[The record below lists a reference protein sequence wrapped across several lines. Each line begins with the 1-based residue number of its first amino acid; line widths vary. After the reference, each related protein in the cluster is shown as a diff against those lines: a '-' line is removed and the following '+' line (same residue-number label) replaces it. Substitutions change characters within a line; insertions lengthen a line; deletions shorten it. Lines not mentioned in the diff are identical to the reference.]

1 MWDGCMIDT
10 QDLQIDIKG
19 VYPMKKTLAAILAGA
34 MALSLTACGGSSD
47 SADSAAGED
56 GKITLSMLHFYT
68 DEEAKTNL
76 ETQAYVNSMNTYI
89 EEHPDINFDIQ
100 TMSHNDYPVKIQ
112 ALSAADELPD
122 VFIVKG
128 SWVENFVNNE
138 QLADLTEYKDT
149 VEWADD
155 FYDGVFDSCTIDGKI
170 YGVPNQFPAPTS
182 MVFYD
187 SELWAQ
193 AGYSTFPET
202 WEEVEEA
209 SAKFKEQGIETTVA
223 LGNKE
228 QWNYESCWFSTLAD
242 RYTGTDWMN
251 NILARDGSAK
261 FTDEDFVSALKFTA
275 DLGASGILNPDYNSI
290 TGQQANDLF
299 IQGKAASVI
308 TGNWDISYFL
318 TNADESFTDRI
329 KIAALPQPAGAEKGE
344 KGSMSSSSGWFVA
357 VNSKLEGEK
366 LEAALDFA
374 FSIAGPE
381 FSKNNA
387 ELQGG
392 LSPVKYEFDTST
404 LPQLRQ
410 DYIAIAAE
418 VPPAPVYDVVLSTEI
433 VDVLN
438 AGLQGVLDGTVS
450 PEDLAQQVQ
459 DEYELLQ

>member
-1 MWDGCMIDT
+1 
-10 QDLQIDIKG
+10 
-19 VYPMKKTLAAILAGA
+19 MKKLVSAVLVAMIL
-34 MALSLTACGGSSD
+34 LSLAACGGGPSQG
-47 SADSAAGED
+47 AANSNGGNEQ
-56 GKITLSMLHFYT
+56 ISLSMLHFYT
-68 DEEAKTNL
+68 DEEAQSNL
-76 ETQAYVNSMNTYI
+76 ETQAYVNSIHTYV
-89 EEHPDINFDIQ
+89 EQHPEISFDIQ

-112 ALSAADELPD
+112 ALSAADTLPD

-138 QLADLTEYKDT
+138 QLADLTEYKDSLA
-149 VEWADD
+149 WAGD
-155 FYDGVFDSCTIDGKI
+155 FYNGVFDSCTIDGSI

-187 SELWAQ
+187 AELWDK
-193 AGYSTFPET
+193 AGYKTFPET
-202 WEEVEEA
+202 WEEVKA
-209 SAKFKEQGIETTVA
+209 AVDAFKGMGIETTIA

-228 QWNYESCWFSTLAD
+228 KWNYESCWFSTLAD
-242 RYTGTDWMN
+242 RFTGTDWMN

-261 FTDEDFVSALKFTA
+261 FTDADFVSALEFTA

-299 IQGKAASVI
+299 VQGKAAAVI

-318 TNADESFTDRI
+318 QNADEDFCSRI
-329 KIAALPQPAGAEKGE
+329 QMAALPQPAGAEKGV

-357 VNSKLEGEK
+357 VNSKLEGAK
-366 LEAALDFA
+366 LDAALDFA

-392 LSPVKYEFDTST
+392 LSPVKYDFDASS
-404 LPQLRQ
+404 LPKLRQ
-410 DYIAIAAE
+410 DYIALAGE
-418 VPPAPVYDVVLSTEI
+418 VPPAPVYDVVLPGEI

-438 AGLQGVLDGTVS
+438 AGLQGVLDGSVS
-450 PEDLAQQVQ
+450 PQDLAEEV
-459 DEYELLQ
+459 DGVYALMG